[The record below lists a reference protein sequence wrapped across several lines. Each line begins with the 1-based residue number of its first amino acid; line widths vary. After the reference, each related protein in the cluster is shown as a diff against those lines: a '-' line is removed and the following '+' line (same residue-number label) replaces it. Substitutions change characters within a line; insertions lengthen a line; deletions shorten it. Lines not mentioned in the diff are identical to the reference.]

1 MSAPAKTDRSS
12 ALQIVLTIV
21 ALGAGGL
28 LLLLVLLAAVGAYYF
43 VTPGGGMDPAMA
55 GLAVGRLAPAI
66 HAEGWVNGEPPSL
79 DGKVTVVQ
87 GWFYDCPYCW
97 KEAPELASLYDKY
110 GDRVAFVG
118 LTFEPPQTKPQVE
131 EFVSKNKLKYPVG
144 YGAMETLREFEANAF
159 PVVWV
164 LGPDGKVVWNRS
176 LEGKQSLEEAIE
188 AALKGEAT

>member
-12 ALQIVLTIV
+12 ALQVVLTIL

-28 LLLLVLLAAVGAYYF
+28 LLLLILLAAVGAYLSAR
-43 VTPGGGMDPAMA
+43 PEGGMDPTA
-55 GLAVGRLAPAI
+55 GLAVGRPAPAI
-66 HAEGWVNGEPPSL
+66 KAEGWVNGEPPSL

-118 LTFEPPQTKPQVE
+118 LTFDPPQTRPQVE

-188 AALKGEAT
+188 AALKGKTT